1 MQTTLFPKK
10 ETKEEELKRRFR
22 EAKAKEEAEY
32 KKQTQKIQNTKK
44 ELIKQLEEAQK
55 KLATLEGD
63 E

>member
-10 ETKEEELKRRFR
+10 ETKEEKLKRLFR

-32 KKQTQKIQNTKK
+32 EKQTQKIQNTKK
-44 ELIKQLEEAQK
+44 ELIKQLEQAQK
-55 KLATLEGD
+55 RLAQLEGD